1 MAIFGGWLDG
11 ITTFTKRVG
20 RVMWSAFILANM
32 VAEPI
37 TVPFKETAYPILPGG
52 DFDQAVPVTMRTTGP
67 SAWGVNVS
75 VSGSGPLACLS
86 HSRAIWARARGVTRA
101 VATRRSGKRQSED
114 LPPSIMLGFLA
125 SCCCLVLAQHK
136 PKEGWQR
143 PPLLQHRGESASP
156 CGQDGT
162 ANRVVSG
169 RDQ

>member
-1 MAIFGGWLDG
+1 MPIRLFQAHPVSKLIHGRESEARLQM
-11 ITTFTKRVG
+11 TTIACASFNAASIVFNHR
-20 RVMWSAFILANM
+20 A
-32 VAEPI
+32 
-37 TVPFKETAYPILPGG
+37 PG
-52 DFDQAVPVTMRTTGP
+52 VRSRTSLLT
-67 SAWGVNVS
+67 
-75 VSGSGPLACLS
+75 CLS